1 MQERARRGCR
11 DWPQRD
17 ARQAGVLTL
26 ATPPCCL
33 FFSFTLSGPSRHVN
47 LFIYLESL
55 NQQKLQVFICHWVLL
70 KYRQCRGSKK
80 ESLLDLQQLSFACG
94 KHRAKSGQHSTV
106 STTGYR
112 KPRSPAETLPGKSW
126 THIPKP
132 LSRLTPSGIPLASC
146 LDKWVNFSSN

>member
-112 KPRSPAETLPGKSW
+112 KPSKPSRDSAWKVLNAYPKTTLKAYYFRNTISFLLG
-126 THIPKP
+126 
-132 LSRLTPSGIPLASC
+132 
-146 LDKWVNFSSN
+146 